1 MIVDNFRMIFHIV
14 HISWAVPCNYNFVNY
29 IARKW
34 LKVLKK
40 NSLAK
45 KLINERKNSLKYFW
59 WVTCCRSSGL
69 SQQRRDETFHPLQKS
84 PIGFSYQKPCLF
96 KNKQG
101 SSCHVIFYSSSID
114 KINLRLRSS
123 SLMIEWYQDDIFW
136 ACSSTWSCYNYKV
149 SKGLL
154 QRPLFCPAHTLSPK
168 SVGRNTVVILTIVG
182 VATLLSF
189 SESSTFLL

>member
-59 WVTCCRSSGL
+59 WVTCCRSSGI

-96 KNKQG
+96 INKKG
-101 SSCHVIFYSSSID
+101 SSCHVIFFLVVEIRSI
-114 KINLRLRSS
+114 S
-123 SLMIEWYQDDIFW
+123 IF
-136 ACSSTWSCYNYKV
+136 V
-149 SKGLL
+149 PVLL
-154 QRPLFCPAHTLSPK
+154 WLNGIKMTFF
-168 SVGRNTVVILTIVG
+168 GRVLVLEAVTT
-182 VATLLSF
+182 TK
-189 SESSTFLL
+189 